1 MKLILGK
8 GDLLINRLL
17 LYDAME
23 MMFREITIEKNPACP
38 MCGENPTIHELIDY
52 EVFCES
58 EGREGTE
65 GSVAAQQI
73 KGIRVLDLDHKLQA
87 KEPVVFLDVREE
99 WEQPIYPF
107 PDSIKV
113 PYSKLVSEWES
124 LLDYKEQ
131 PIVVCCLFGWRS
143 QEAVRLLQDKGF
155 RNIWNLEG
163 GLEEWFLYQEQL
175 TEDSMPVEVVG

>member
-1 MKLILGK
+1 
-8 GDLLINRLL
+8 
-17 LYDAME
+17 
-23 MMFREITIEKNPACP
+23 

-52 EVFCES
+52 DVFCGS
-58 EGREGTE
+58 EGGERTE
-65 GSVAAQQI
+65 GKPAVQQI
-73 KGIRVLDLDHKLQA
+73 KDIRVVDLDRKLQA

-107 PDSIKV
+107 PNSIKV
-113 PYSKLVSEWES
+113 PYSKLMSEWKS
-124 LLDYKEQ
+124 LLQYKDQ

-143 QEAVRLLQDKGF
+143 QEAGRLLKDKGF
-155 RNIWNLEG
+155 QNVWNLEG